1 MVETT
6 VLVVPGK
13 KISVPRFLKRILQ
26 IAIGVALTSAVFLV
40 MIVGNGMVVGRNAS
54 LQSGMNAWLAFIQRP
69 DILATIIVT
78 ALVTVLVIYWMR
90 DRRRLAVQAAYKAD
104 EFAAR
109 RPRRASVGGRLRL
122 ATRRA

>member
-54 LQSGMNAWLAFIQRP
+54 LQSGMNAWLAFI
-69 DILATIIVT
+69 LK
-78 ALVTVLVIYWMR
+78 L
-90 DRRRLAVQAAYKAD
+90 
-104 EFAAR
+104 
-109 RPRRASVGGRLRL
+109 PRFRGHPTFWVEGVHDVEAKSTLP
-122 ATRRA
+122 T